1 MQQSK
6 YCLGYGPSQFLVR
19 RKVFDVNV
27 SCVQIIEQPA
37 RKGYFIFGLA
47 GTEGRFLT
55 LGAPAAAALLER
67 VKFHYT
73 PKHANWLKMAEI
85 TIGIMDRQRTR
96 RRIETAVQFE
106 AEAGDWQRL
115 RNAAGRGIEWRFTRQ
130 DADRALCRH
139 SAS

>member
-1 MQQSK
+1 
-6 YCLGYGPSQFLVR
+6 
-19 RKVFDVNV
+19 
-27 SCVQIIEQPA
+27 
-37 RKGYFIFGLA
+37 
-47 GTEGRFLT
+47 